1 MEKQFLLPAN
11 ILLPKKDAHLWSVIA
26 CDQYTSE
33 PEYWEKVKET
43 VGCAPSALNII
54 LPEAYLSDD
63 DSEKIKKINQTMND
77 YLSDNVFKTIE
88 NSIIYTQR
96 TLKNGKVRKGLVG
109 LIDLEDYSYKKGAKT
124 ATRATEETVLE
135 RIPPRVEIRKDAVL
149 EIPHIMMLID
159 DPQNTVFGCVEA
171 TGALEKVYDFTLMQN
186 AGSII
191 GYSLPSDYI
200 TNVQNALLELS
211 KNSAD
216 GLVYAVGDGNH
227 SLATAKECYKMGK
240 GSRYALVEVVNI
252 HDNSLEFE
260 PIYRVL
266 FGADAK
272 SVMADFVAWCGG
284 EYFGEDAQKFTCVY
298 GEIEKEISVKGKGT
312 LCVATLQTFLDGY
325 IREKGITID
334 YIHGTDSVRQ
344 LCKNENTLGFIF
356 EGMGKSDLF
365 KAVSQDGSLPRKTFS
380 MGCADDKRFYLEAR
394 IIK

>member
-211 KNSAD
+211 KNLEVS
-216 GLVYAVGDGNH
+216 YM
-227 SLATAKECYKMGK
+227 KRFIGK
-240 GSRYALVEVVNI
+240 K
-252 HDNSLEFE
+252 LEFI
-260 PIYRVL
+260 P
-266 FGADAK
+266 
-272 SVMADFVAWCGG
+272 
-284 EYFGEDAQKFTCVY
+284 
-298 GEIEKEISVKGKGT
+298 EIEKEGYLYGHTGNYLYVKVKGCKE
-312 LCVATLQTFLDGY
+312 LLHNSLMVV
-325 IREKGITID
+325 IENID
-334 YIHGTDSVRQ
+334 YPYCNGNIEE
-344 LCKNENTLGFIF
+344 KEKYY
-356 EGMGKSDLF
+356 E
-365 KAVSQDGSLPRKTFS
+365 
-380 MGCADDKRFYLEAR
+380 Y
-394 IIK
+394 